1 VTNRRKPSGFTFRV
15 IADNTKEISTFA
27 PYVPTV
33 DAAGAVF
40 FQATLKDGTSAV
52 FAGHGDGLG
61 AVAVLRTVVATRGSS
76 LREVVS
82 HPAVSSLGTV
92 TFYADD
98 HKGER
103 GAYSVHGGVLR
114 RLATERGLAPLGNVG
129 PLGPTMNEAGWI
141 AFRVNGSE
149 GQQRVC
155 LAANG
160 HVTTIAETG
169 VLFSAFHGLP
179 VVTRYGV
186 VFRGDLHDGTQTIYA
201 GYQGALRLVS
211 DTRGPLRSIGR
222 FPSANQGGTIAFTG
236 ELVDGSGGIFT
247 AETDGHVARVPLDA
261 WRGALRGALVD
272 GRGRVVFYG
281 SPHGGRLGIFDGDEP
296 GNPPILTFGDDLE
309 GSTVV
314 DFALNPVSINENGQ
328 LALRVSLSDGRELV
342 LGATRHG
349 CGKA

>member
-1 VTNRRKPSGFTFRV
+1 V
-15 IADNTKEISTFA
+15 IADNTKDISTFA
-27 PYVPTV
+27 PYAPTV

-52 FAGHGDGLG
+52 LAGHGDGLG
-61 AVAVLRTVVATRGSS
+61 AVRTVVATRGGSS

-98 HKGER
+98 HLGER
-103 GAYSVHGGVLR
+103 GAYTVHGDVLR
-114 RLATERGLAPLGNVG
+114 RLVTEEGIGPLRSVG

-141 AFRVNGSE
+141 AFRATDSDGR
-149 GQQRVC
+149 QRVC

-160 HVTTIAETG
+160 RVTTIAETG
-169 VLFSAFHGLP
+169 ALFSAFHGLP
-179 VVTRYGV
+179 VVTGYGV
-186 VFRGDLHDGTQTIYA
+186 VFRGDLRDGTQTIYA
-201 GYQGALRLVS
+201 SCQGALRLVS

-222 FPSANQGGTIAFTG
+222 FPSANQEGTIAFTG
-236 ELVDGSGGIFT
+236 ELVDGSWGIFT
-247 AETDGHVARVPLDA
+247 AETDGHVARVPLGA
-261 WRGALRGALVD
+261 WHGALRGALVD

-281 SPHGGRLGIFDGDEP
+281 SPHGGRLGIFDGYEP
-296 GNPPILTFGDDLE
+296 GNPPILTFGDGLE

-314 DFALNPVSINENGQ
+314 DFALNPVSINERGQ

-342 LGATRHG
+342 LGATRHD
-349 CGKA
+349 